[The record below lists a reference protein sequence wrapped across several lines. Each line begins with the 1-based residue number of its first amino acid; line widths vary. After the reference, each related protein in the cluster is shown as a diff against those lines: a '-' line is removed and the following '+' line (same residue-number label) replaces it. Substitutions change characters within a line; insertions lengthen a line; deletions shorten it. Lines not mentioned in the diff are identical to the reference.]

1 MANILRN
8 FLIKSY
14 TDRDVFASL
23 HRYKNRSNGIGSM
36 LLRLNSSTFSDANHR
51 IIRRLLPFL
60 SNLSPLFTLPP
71 SLLLPLLSTS
81 KSRHLGHAKEIR
93 REEFFPRFF
102 LFFFSLSLSLFSRS
116 LVRGEA
122 TSEASRESQTEKQPT
137 TRQFVPCSYNRS
149 SLLLSIINSF
159 SPLHCSLSI
168 IQVGLFACN
177 SGDAISAL
185 PRRFSPP
192 SPRLGKG

>member
-102 LFFFSLSLSLFSRS
+102 LFFFSLSLSLS
-116 LVRGEA
+116 LSFLVPSLEAKQRARRAERAKLKSNQQLDNSFRVRIID
-122 TSEASRESQTEKQPT
+122 RP
-137 TRQFVPCSYNRS
+137 SYYQ
-149 SLLLSIINSF
+149 LSI
-159 SPLHCSLSI
+159 P
-168 IQVGLFACN
+168 
-177 SGDAISAL
+177 
-185 PRRFSPP
+185 SPP
-192 SPRLGKG
+192 STAHYPLSKLGYSRATRGTRYPRCPVDFPPPPPD